1 MDLKNMGE
9 PKIKIVAMPK
19 DTNPAG
25 NIFGGW
31 ILAQIDKAGA
41 VAAREVAPIRVVTI
55 SFKEVIFKEPVF
67 VGDLVSCYA
76 KIIGV
81 GKTSIRVKVDVI
93 VQRLNEDN
101 KVVKIP
107 VTSAEVTYVSVDRAG
122 NKRVI
127 DEDLKKFVGFRLE

>member
-1 MDLKNMGE
+1 MDFKNMGE
-9 PKIKIVAMPK
+9 PKIKIVAMPR

-81 GKTSIRVKVDVI
+81 GKTSIKVKVDVI

-127 DEDLKKFVGFRLE
+127 DEDLKKICGF

>member
-9 PKIKIVAMPK
+9 PKIKIVAMPR

-81 GKTSIRVKVDVI
+81 GKTSIKVKVDVI

-127 DEDLKKFVGFRLE
+127 DEELKKLCRF

>member
-9 PKIKIVAMPK
+9 PKIKIVAMPR

-31 ILAQIDKAGA
+31 ILAQIDSAGA
-41 VAAREVAPIRVVTI
+41 VAAREIAPIRVVTI
-55 SFKEVIFKEPVF
+55 AFKEVIFKEPVF
-67 VGDLVSCYA
+67 VGDLISCYA

-101 KVVKIP
+101 KVIKIP
-107 VTSAEVTYVSVDRAG
+107 VTGAEVTYVSVDRAG

-127 DEDLKKFVGFRLE
+127 DEELKKLCGF

>member
-9 PKIKIVAMPK
+9 PKIKIVAMPR

-67 VGDLVSCYA
+67 VGGLVSCYA

-81 GKTSIRVKVDVI
+81 GKTSIKVKVDVI

-127 DEDLKKFVGFRLE
+127 DEDLKKICGF

>member
-9 PKIKIVAMPK
+9 PKIKIVAMPR

-127 DEDLKKFVGFRLE
+127 DEDLKKLCGF

>member
-9 PKIKIVAMPK
+9 PKIKIVAIPRY
-19 DTNPAG
+19 TNPAG

-81 GKTSIRVKVDVI
+81 GKTSIKVKVDVI

-127 DEDLKKFVGFRLE
+127 DEELKKLCGF

>member
-1 MDLKNMGE
+1 MDFKNMGE
-9 PKIKIVAMPK
+9 PKIKIVAMPR

-81 GKTSIRVKVDVI
+81 GKTSIKVKVDVI

-101 KVVKIP
+101 KVIKIP

-127 DEDLKKFVGFRLE
+127 DEELKKLCGF

>member
-9 PKIKIVAMPK
+9 PKIKIVAMPR

-127 DEDLKKFVGFRLE
+127 DEDLKKICGF

>member
-9 PKIKIVAMPK
+9 PKIKIVAMPR

-81 GKTSIRVKVDVI
+81 GKTSIKVKVDVI

-107 VTSAEVTYVSVDRAG
+107 VTSA
-122 NKRVI
+122 
-127 DEDLKKFVGFRLE
+127 

>member
-9 PKIKIVAMPK
+9 PKIKIVAMPR

-81 GKTSIRVKVDVI
+81 GKTSIKVKVDVI

-127 DEDLKKFVGFRLE
+127 DEDSKKICGF

>member
-9 PKIKIVAMPK
+9 PKIKIVAMPR

-122 NKRVI
+122 NKRII
-127 DEDLKKFVGFRLE
+127 DEDLKKICGF

>member
-9 PKIKIVAMPK
+9 PKIKIVAMPR

-81 GKTSIRVKVDVI
+81 GKTSIKVKVDVI

-127 DEDLKKFVGFRLE
+127 DEELKKLCGF

>member
-9 PKIKIVAMPK
+9 PKIKIVAMPR

-81 GKTSIRVKVDVI
+81 GKTSIKVKVDVI

-127 DEDLKKFVGFRLE
+127 DEDLKKLCGF

>member
-41 VAAREVAPIRVVTI
+41 VAAREVAPIR
-55 SFKEVIFKEPVF
+55 VIFKEPVF

-127 DEDLKKFVGFRLE
+127 DEELKNFVGFKF

>member
-81 GKTSIRVKVDVI
+81 GKTSIKVKVDVI

-127 DEDLKKFVGFRLE
+127 DEDLKKICGF

>member
-9 PKIKIVAMPK
+9 PKIKIVAMPR

-127 DEDLKKFVGFRLE
+127 DEELKKLCGF

>member
-1 MDLKNMGE
+1 MDFKNMGE
-9 PKIKIVAMPK
+9 PKIKIVAMPS

-127 DEDLKKFVGFRLE
+127 DEELKKLCGF

>member
-1 MDLKNMGE
+1 MDFKNMGE
-9 PKIKIVAMPK
+9 PKIKIVAMPR

-127 DEDLKKFVGFRLE
+127 DEDLKKLCGF

>member
-9 PKIKIVAMPK
+9 PKIKIVAMPR

-81 GKTSIRVKVDVI
+81 GKTSIKVKVDVI

-127 DEDLKKFVGFRLE
+127 DEDLKKICGF

>member
-1 MDLKNMGE
+1 MDFKNMGE
-9 PKIKIVAMPK
+9 PKIKIVAMPR

-127 DEDLKKFVGFRLE
+127 DEDLKKICGF

>member
-1 MDLKNMGE
+1 MDLKNIGE
-9 PKIKIVAMPK
+9 PKIKIVAMPR

-81 GKTSIRVKVDVI
+81 GKTSIKVKVDVI

-127 DEDLKKFVGFRLE
+127 DEDLKKICGF

>member
-1 MDLKNMGE
+1 MDLKKMGE
-9 PKIKIVAMPK
+9 PKIKIVAMPR

-55 SFKEVIFKEPVF
+55 AFKEVIFKEPVF
-67 VGDLVSCYA
+67 IGDLVSCYA
-76 KIIGV
+76 KITGV
-81 GKTSIRVKVDVI
+81 GRTSINVSVDVV

-101 KVVKIP
+101 EVVCIP
-107 VTSAEVTYVSVDRAG
+107 VTTAEVTYVSVDRAG

-127 DEDLKKFVGFRLE
+127 DEDLKRLYGF

>member
-9 PKIKIVAMPK
+9 PKIKIVAMPR

-81 GKTSIRVKVDVI
+81 GKTSIKVKVDVL
-93 VQRLNEDN
+93 VERLNEDN

-127 DEDLKKFVGFRLE
+127 DEDLKKICGF

>member
-127 DEDLKKFVGFRLE
+127 DEDLKRLCGF

>member
-1 MDLKNMGE
+1 MDFKNMGE
-9 PKIKIVAMPK
+9 PKIKIVAMPR

-81 GKTSIRVKVDVI
+81 GKTSIKVKVDVI

-127 DEDLKKFVGFRLE
+127 DEDLKKLCGF

>member
-1 MDLKNMGE
+1 MDFKNMGE
-9 PKIKIVAMPK
+9 PKIKIVAMPR

-127 DEDLKKFVGFRLE
+127 DEELKKLCGF

>member
-9 PKIKIVAMPK
+9 PKIKIVAMPR

-81 GKTSIRVKVDVI
+81 GKTSIKVKVDVI
-93 VQRLNEDN
+93 VQMLNEDN

-127 DEDLKKFVGFRLE
+127 DEELKKLCGF

>member
-1 MDLKNMGE
+1 MDFKNMGE
-9 PKIKIVAMPK
+9 PKIKIVAMPR

-41 VAAREVAPIRVVTI
+41 VAAREAAPIRVVTI

-127 DEDLKKFVGFRLE
+127 DEELKKLCGF

>member
-9 PKIKIVAMPK
+9 PKIKIVAMPR

-55 SFKEVIFKEPVF
+55 SFKEIIFKEPVF

-81 GKTSIRVKVDVI
+81 GKTSIKVKVDVI

-127 DEDLKKFVGFRLE
+127 DEELKKLCGF

>member
-127 DEDLKKFVGFRLE
+127 DEELKNFVGFKF